1 MDRGKYKLIVLG
13 LSLAAL
19 TAGFVAGWSLRS
31 RVRTVPE
38 DKPTR
43 ALSPVTRASSPRE
56 QFIVFSAEKSC
67 PPATPDLLPTASQ
80 IYCSYRFPQ
89 LAADARITV
98 HWWHN
103 GKDLGLVTDLRP
115 AEAPVSKPAAA
126 TDSQQ
131 EATSSRP
138 GRYIIL
144 SPPTGEDKFAPG
156 IYEVEL
162 HSGDQRLGRSSF
174 VAAAYA
180 QKIMTSQPS
189 KVGEVRVVSCVTA
202 RSITPTGES
211 QQPVS
216 KFAPHD
222 RIYVAF
228 AYINGTKGENL
239 QVEWYG
245 GDQRLESAA
254 QKLAMKGAAGRG
266 SAWLQVKDKGLPA
279 GDYRVAVFGTMA
291 EEPLAEARF
300 TVQP

>member
-19 TAGFVAGWSLRS
+19 IGGFLSGRGIHGQARRVLQDEAGRVLPTA
-31 RVRTVPE
+31 
-38 DKPTR
+38 TR
-43 ALSPVTRASSPRE
+43 PSSPRE
-56 QFIVFSAEKSC
+56 QFIVFSAEKSL
-67 PPATPDLLPTASQ
+67 PPTTPDLLPTANQ
-80 IYCSYRFPQ
+80 IYCFHRFPQ
-89 LAADARITV
+89 LAADACITV
-98 HWWHN
+98 HWWRD

-174 VAAAYA
+174 VVAADA

-202 RSITPTGES
+202 RSITPTGEP

-266 SAWLQVKDKGLPA
+266 SAWLQVKDKGLPT
-279 GDYRVAVFGTMA
+279 GDYRVAVFGAVT

-300 TVQP
+300 AVRP